1 MTKYSRTAKFEDLR
15 NQLQNSTETET
26 RSRDIQNLE
35 KRLNRIDSANFA
47 APDREVS
54 DSSQHDPIHSRR
66 RQSLDQ
72 NQAGSRSEDLLFNTQ
87 RFKDDSDNM
96 QTEENDYLD
105 QYIREV
111 KQYNIDQGNA
121 YSTNTNLNILKS
133 IHGEKP
139 EPVKPYP
146 NQKQESTRKFQ
157 SQPAAKDT
165 AEIPVMRSNKLWDQ
179 EDTEDFNA
187 PAGSPLQNA
196 MKQDTAD
203 IATEVQNLV
212 NHSDQTVSDTAINNT
227 IGLHLEADRTA
238 RQQLLNET
246 TQMRAQLDDYEDNLT
261 EVSDKMKHTNR
272 ILNFVLIVLILA
284 LAVVLMVVIYWIML
298 SKGVIGG

>member
-1 MTKYSRTAKFEDLR
+1 MTKYSRTAKYEDLR

-47 APDREVS
+47 APDREVA
-54 DSSQHDPIHSRR
+54 DDSQHDPIHSRR
-66 RQSLDQ
+66 RQSFEQ
-72 NQAGSRSEDLLFNTQ
+72 NQPTNSNNDLMFNTD
-87 RFKDDSDNM
+87 RYKDDADNM

-139 EPVKPYP
+139 EPAKPYP
-146 NQKQESTRKFQ
+146 NQQQETTRKFQ
-157 SQPAAKDT
+157 SQPAQKDT
-165 AEIPVMRSNKLWDQ
+165 TEIPVMHSNKLWDQ
-179 EDTEDFNA
+179 EDTEDFTA
-187 PAGSPLQNA
+187 PVGSPLQNA

-212 NHSDQTVSDTAINNT
+212 NHADQPASDTAMNHT
-227 IGLHLEADRTA
+227 IGQHLEADRTA